1 MLLLYFQNKFYLL
14 FPLLSPTVV
23 PASRGGE
30 WWMQKVHFSHL
41 SICVNRHIHHLAEVL
56 PVQGNGS
63 LTGGFKTSHQHWVH
77 VAVPRTSSF
86 PSQRVTSA
94 HGIFIVDRK
103 TYACNWRRTQ
113 MLKKAWSSKRLEP
126 IAASL
131 FRNCGCAAA
140 EHRHAS
146 HPCNNFLISRVAQ
159 KRDICGG
166 QRMKS
171 MDWKTKSCTH
181 PNPSFCSDCIS
192 KWHNTILILMR
203 FSLHLSALP
212 AVTAWQTTE
221 AWGEPPQAAWISSSL
236 WEHFD
241 TGSYTFEMSIP
252 CALLWLQLF
261 WELL

>member
-14 FPLLSPTVV
+14 FPLLSLQWYLQ
-23 PASRGGE
+23 AGE
-30 WWMQKVHFSHL
+30 
-41 SICVNRHIHHLAEVL
+41 E
-56 PVQGNGS
+56 NGECKRFTFPISAFVWTDTSTTWLRSYQCKGMDPS
-63 LTGGFKTSHQHWVH
+63 LGALQTSHQHWVH
-77 VAVPRTSSF
+77 VALPRTSSF

-94 HGIFIVDRK
+94 HGIFIVDWK

-146 HPCNNFLISRVAQ
+146 HPCNNFLIPRVAQ

-171 MDWKTKSCTH
+171 VDWKTKSCTH